1 MNIRIAC
8 GLLNVSEG
16 ELSDMDAIKRK
27 YRIKALMYHPDKNK
41 SDDACDRFREIREA
55 YEFLSNNAEA
65 ETKSYK
71 DLLSDFLKSNNTES
85 DLFNVILNKIAQ
97 TCEDKTLRF
106 LRTVDNK
113 ILVNLFKLLTLYAD
127 VLHISADFLHEVK
140 SMIKHDEC
148 IVLHPKLADIMS
160 DNLYKLTVDDKM
172 YLIPLWHHK
181 LIYDISGSDLYVVC
195 SPTLPENVSVGID
208 NDITVDLQ
216 YKISELF
223 GRKER
228 WFSIGDIEFKFNISD
243 LRLTENNTIVLR
255 NVGISR
261 VNLDNIYDVSVRGDI
276 IVNVELVQ

>member
-1 MNIRIAC
+1 MNVRIAC
-8 GLLNVSEG
+8 GLLNVMED

-41 SDDACDRFREIREA
+41 SDDACDRFREIHEA
-55 YEFLSNNAEA
+55 YEFLSNKADA

-127 VLHISADFLHEVK
+127 VLHISADFLHEIK
-140 SMIKHDEC
+140 SMIKQDEC
-148 IVLHPKLADIMS
+148 IVLNPKLADIMS
-160 DNLYKLTVDDKM
+160 DNLYKLLVDGKQ

-195 SPTLPENVSVGID
+195 SPTLPENVLVGID

-223 GRKER
+223 GRKEQ
-228 WFSIGDIEFKFNISD
+228 WFSIGDTEFKFNISE

>member
-1 MNIRIAC
+1 MNVRIAC
-8 GLLNVSEG
+8 GLLNVKED
-16 ELSDMDAIKRK
+16 EMSDMDAIKRK

-41 SDDACDRFREIREA
+41 SDDACDRFREIHEA

-127 VLHISADFLHEVK
+127 VLHISAEFLNEVK
-140 SMIKHDEC
+140 SMIKQDEC

-160 DNLYKLTVDDKM
+160 DNLYKLTVDGKM

-208 NDITVDLQ
+208 NDITVDLT

-223 GRKER
+223 GRKEQ

-243 LRLTENNTIVLR
+243 LRLTQNNTIVLR

-276 IVNVELVQ
+276 ILNIELTQ

>member
-1 MNIRIAC
+1 M
-8 GLLNVSEG
+8 
-16 ELSDMDAIKRK
+16 
-27 YRIKALMYHPDKNK
+27 
-41 SDDACDRFREIREA
+41 
-55 YEFLSNNAEA
+55 
-65 ETKSYK
+65 
-71 DLLSDFLKSNNTES
+71 SDFLKSNNTES

-97 TCEDKTLRF
+97 TCEDKTLLF

-127 VLHISADFLHEVK
+127 VLHISADFLNEVK
-140 SMIKHDEC
+140 SMIKQDEC
-148 IVLHPKLADIMS
+148 IVLHPKLSDIMS
-160 DNLYKLTVDDKM
+160 DNLYKLTVDGKM

-195 SPTLPENVSVGID
+195 SPILPENVLVGID

-223 GRKER
+223 GRKEQ

>member
-1 MNIRIAC
+1 MNVRIAC
-8 GLLNVSEG
+8 GLLNVMED

-41 SDDACDRFREIREA
+41 SDDACDRFREIHEA
-55 YEFLSNNAEA
+55 YECLSNKADA

-127 VLHISADFLHEVK
+127 VLHISADFLHEIK
-140 SMIKHDEC
+140 SMIKQDEC
-148 IVLHPKLADIMS
+148 IVLNPKLAELMS
-160 DNLYKLTVDDKM
+160 DNLYKLLVDGKQ

-223 GRKER
+223 GRKEQ
-228 WFSIGDIEFKFNISD
+228 WFSIGDIEFKFNISE

-276 IVNVELVQ
+276 IVNVELAQ